1 MSVPK
6 KTYFD
11 MAKEAIMA
19 IKDRTGSSSQAI
31 KTYITATYP
40 DVAFGQVNSPSACPN
55 SSLRCINY

>member
-11 MAKEAIMA
+11 MAKAAIIA
-19 IKDRTGSSSQAI
+19 LKDRTGSSPQAI

-40 DVAFGQVNSPSACPN
+40 AAGFKQVST
-55 SSLRCINY
+55 LL